1 MAAGRDFPQ
10 LLLAAQAGS
19 GQAVERLFARHNP
32 ALRRYLEARA
42 EGMGDDRAQE
52 VWIAA
57 SRNLRTLTGD
67 EGDLRSWL
75 FSIARSKLI
84 DQGRRS
90 TRQPSTPTDPHVLEA
105 TSVWERPVDNL
116 TAIEAVNELVHGLT
130 DEQADIVLLREIGR
144 ASCRER
150 GCPYG

>member
-1 MAAGRDFPQ
+1 MAAGHDFPQ

-32 ALRRYLEARA
+32 ALRRTLEARA
-42 EGMGDDRAQE
+42 KGMGDDLAQE

-57 SRNLRTLTGD
+57 SRNLRTFTGD

-84 DQGRRS
+84 DQGRRPRSEERRGGQEWVS
-90 TRQPSTPTDPHVLEA
+90 T
-105 TSVWERPVDNL
+105 
-116 TAIEAVNELVHGLT
+116 
-130 DEQADIVLLREIGR
+130 
-144 ASCRER
+144 CRSR
-150 GCPYG
+150 WSPKHKKKKKNN

>member
-1 MAAGRDFPQ
+1 MIRPPPRSTRTDTLFPYPTRVR
-10 LLLAAQAGS
+10 S
-19 GQAVERLFARHNP
+19 
-32 ALRRYLEARA
+32 
-42 EGMGDDRAQE
+42 
-52 VWIAA
+52 
-57 SRNLRTLTGD
+57 GD

-90 TRQPSTPTDPHVLEA
+90 TRQPSTPTDPHILEA